1 MLRFTKLVVEN
12 FGPFKGKQTI
22 DFTRNN
28 GVTIIWGNNGRGKTT
43 LLNIFRYALFGK
55 IQSRQGKID
64 DLSGLSNIEG
74 RSDGQYGFKV
84 ALHME
89 LDGDT
94 YELTRQFDVRE
105 GVIVPTKNDDYVQN
119 VFLRKNTSVLSGE
132 ARDHI
137 LKSIMPEQVAR
148 FFLFD
153 GELLQEYEEL
163 LKDDTHVGAVIK
175 EAIERILGVPV
186 LTQGATDIK
195 AALDEYRSAK
205 NKAAQRSTDI
215 DKINGQIAA
224 LQSKLQLHT
233 TELARMKSELFAAL
247 SEKASVE
254 TEMSQTEHIRAL
266 LLQAQNLE
274 ESIEEKKA
282 ASEGLVSSICVT
294 TKDAWKAM
302 VMSCVNETVAAIE
315 DRIRGLESKS
325 QLHAQASYLISEME
339 KALHEHHCPVCDQD
353 LESDLITRL
362 ERRVSQATSEYDGLT
377 EEETEELE
385 ALRVRIASLRQ
396 MRFEN
401 CKPILEAYERSRQEL
416 VVQINKAERDLKTV
430 RDEIA
435 KYGDIDDSLTH
446 LVDKHSKIV
455 QRIAILENGKESEQ
469 KIIEETKQS
478 LSSLEARIDSLA
490 VGAKFE
496 AAKKRVDTLEHLY
509 AIFEMGIDAYRDK
522 LRKDVERDATDL
534 FLKMR
539 NDEDYVRLEIN
550 SNYGL
555 SIIHKSGVKVPY
567 RSAGY
572 EHVVALALIGALHQN
587 APLSGPIIMDSPFG
601 RLDPDHK
608 KKIASALP
616 SMSDE
621 VILLAYT
628 AEIDEQDARERLGSA
643 LNHEYRLTR
652 YSAFNTQIERQS

>member
-175 EAIERILGVPV
+175 EAIEKILGVPV

-233 TELARMKSELFAAL
+233 TELARMKSELFCGV
-247 SEKASVE
+247 K
-254 TEMSQTEHIRAL
+254 R
-266 LLQAQNLE
+266 
-274 ESIEEKKA
+274 K
-282 ASEGLVSSICVT
+282 SIC
-294 TKDAWKAM
+294 
-302 VMSCVNETVAAIE
+302 
-315 DRIRGLESKS
+315 
-325 QLHAQASYLISEME
+325 
-339 KALHEHHCPVCDQD
+339 
-353 LESDLITRL
+353 
-362 ERRVSQATSEYDGLT
+362 
-377 EEETEELE
+377 
-385 ALRVRIASLRQ
+385 
-396 MRFEN
+396 
-401 CKPILEAYERSRQEL
+401 
-416 VVQINKAERDLKTV
+416 
-430 RDEIA
+430 
-435 KYGDIDDSLTH
+435 
-446 LVDKHSKIV
+446 
-455 QRIAILENGKESEQ
+455 
-469 KIIEETKQS
+469 
-478 LSSLEARIDSLA
+478 
-490 VGAKFE
+490 
-496 AAKKRVDTLEHLY
+496 
-509 AIFEMGIDAYRDK
+509 
-522 LRKDVERDATDL
+522 
-534 FLKMR
+534 R
-539 NDEDYVRLEIN
+539 N
-550 SNYGL
+550 
-555 SIIHKSGVKVPY
+555 
-567 RSAGY
+567 
-572 EHVVALALIGALHQN
+572 
-587 APLSGPIIMDSPFG
+587 
-601 RLDPDHK
+601 
-608 KKIASALP
+608 
-616 SMSDE
+616 
-621 VILLAYT
+621 
-628 AEIDEQDARERLGSA
+628 
-643 LNHEYRLTR
+643 
-652 YSAFNTQIERQS
+652 